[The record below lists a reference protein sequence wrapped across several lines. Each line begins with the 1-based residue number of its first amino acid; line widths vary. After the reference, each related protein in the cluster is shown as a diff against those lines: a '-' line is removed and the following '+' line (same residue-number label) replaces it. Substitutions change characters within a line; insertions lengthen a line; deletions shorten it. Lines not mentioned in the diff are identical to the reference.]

1 MAWGVVKNE
10 IPLRRMI
17 NKNSHAE
24 SARSA
29 SNHLVVGCGCT
40 VWRLQELVEG
50 VDDGVRVEGSRGV
63 EETVRNGKRSKK
75 KVEKKVV
82 SSGREK
88 AIL

>member
-50 VDDGVRVEGSRGV
+50 VDDGVGVERSRGIEETMRNVVEGV
-63 EETVRNGKRSKK
+63 SK
-75 KVEKKVV
+75 
-82 SSGREK
+82 SYP
-88 AIL
+88 LWTMM